1 RKRHEYRVEPDHR
14 VWHRRR
20 SRGGCGRGG
29 QAGATSSQARK
40 GRSQTTQGAE
50 EESQSQ
56 TQGRFEDIA
65 CRQTAEAEAE
75 AEAEEAGAAIEARP
89 MRGAW
94 CAAALLVAA
103 AAEAQSPPC
112 PTPPVS
118 YEDHWCGPLK
128 EIRDGLRSGALK
140 EQADIERLVRLQG
153 ANLRAFLLYAQAHG
167 ESTDLRSVEEAR
179 IDKQVGAPGNGAGS
193 TSAVSKGAVPS
204 ILGIAVENGALTQ
217 TTSDTTVTLRGNLVG
232 WLDLIKNQG
241 FIASYQD
248 DGAFVRQL
256 RRVSYSFTLNTD
268 TGETA
273 AAPSGLGGFSPAAIR
288 KQLSETGQQLAGY
301 SVRFAVWDQ
310 RDPRTAKNRAAVAT
324 MLTPAIDAALKADNF
339 LADVLNSTEYNFK
352 WLPETATLLN
362 NPTLDEKGLS
372 RVLYR
377 QLEVI
382 RLHMI
387 NRIDGF
393 DERVTKALLALEG
406 YDKARLKV
414 FQAMQR
420 RPLVAAEYVVAR
432 DRELPDKATWRVIAE
447 GQWGPRLDLTANV
460 SWTLQRPTTPVSSG
474 STGRDLRDFQAA
486 AQLEAPLA
494 SAEKVLASTSG
505 IGVPSIALAY
515 LSQKLN
521 DTATIAFAGNTFTL
535 EEGWIHVVQAKVTL
549 PVKGSGVKVPL
560 SISFAN
566 RTELLKEKTIRG
578 HVGLTFDLDVLSALR
593 R

>member
-1 RKRHEYRVEPDHR
+1 MR
-14 VWHRRR
+14 
-20 SRGGCGRGG
+20 
-29 QAGATSSQARK
+29 
-40 GRSQTTQGAE
+40 
-50 EESQSQ
+50 
-56 TQGRFEDIA
+56 
-65 CRQTAEAEAE
+65 
-75 AEAEEAGAAIEARP
+75 AAL
-89 MRGAW
+89 
-94 CAAALLVAA
+94 CAAALLVAVE
-103 AAEAQSPPC
+103 AEGQPPSSPC
-112 PTPPVS
+112 PSPAVT

-128 EIRDGLRSGALK
+128 EIRDGLHSGALK
-140 EQADIERLVRLQG
+140 EQSEIERLVRLQG
-153 ANLRAFLLYAQAHG
+153 ANLRAFLLYAQAHA
-167 ESTDLRSVEEAR
+167 ESTDLRPIEEAR
-179 IDKQVGAPGNGAGS
+179 VDKQVGAPGNGAGS

-232 WLDLIKNQG
+232 WLDLVKNQG

-248 DGAFVRQL
+248 DGAVVRQL
-256 RRVSYSFTLNTD
+256 RRVSYSLTLNTD

-273 AAPSGLGGFSPAAIR
+273 TASSGLGGFSPAAIR

-301 SVRFAVWDQ
+301 SVRVAIWDQ

-339 LADVLNSTEYNFK
+339 LNDVLNSEEYNFK
-352 WLPETATLLN
+352 WLPETASLLN
-362 NPTLDEKGLS
+362 NPTLDEKGLE

-393 DERVTKALLALEG
+393 DKRVTKALLALEG
-406 YDKARLKV
+406 FDQARLKV
-414 FQAMQR
+414 FQAMQK
-420 RPLVAAEYVVAR
+420 RPLVAVEYVATR
-432 DRELPDKATWRVIAE
+432 ENELPDKATWRAIAE

-460 SWTLQRPTTPVSSG
+460 SWTLQRQPATTLASG
-474 STGRDLRDFQAA
+474 SKNMDVRDFQAA
-486 AQLEAPLA
+486 AQLEVPLA
-494 SAEKVLASTSG
+494 SAEKALASTSG
-505 IGVPSIALAY
+505 LGVPSFAVAY
-515 LSQKLN
+515 LSQKLT
-521 DTATIAFAGNTFTL
+521 DKATIAFAGNTFAL
-535 EEGWIHVVQAKVTL
+535 DEGWIHVVQAKVTL
-549 PVKGSGVKVPL
+549 PVKGSGVKIPL